1 MTTMIILITSLTA
14 LTAIGIAGYFFTKN
28 NQTKTIYKVDL
39 TLDQALPTKSIYKVN
54 LIHNKDV
61 VPKRHK
67 SYIKSYVI

>member
-1 MTTMIILITSLTA
+1 MIVITTLILISLST
-14 LTAIGIAGYFFTKN
+14 IGYIFFKN
-28 NQTKTIYKVDL
+28 KKSTKTIYKVDL
-39 TLDQALPTKSIYKVN
+39 ILDQALSEKSIYKVN